1 MDNALFI
8 RDSPK
13 NGIRIHINDIQFR
26 PDRMVVLYPDHFSEL
41 NGITEVRGNQHFFR

>member
-1 MDNALFI
+1 MNDAPVI
-8 RDSPK
+8 SDSPK

-41 NGITEVRGNQHFFR
+41 NGVTEVRGNQHFFR